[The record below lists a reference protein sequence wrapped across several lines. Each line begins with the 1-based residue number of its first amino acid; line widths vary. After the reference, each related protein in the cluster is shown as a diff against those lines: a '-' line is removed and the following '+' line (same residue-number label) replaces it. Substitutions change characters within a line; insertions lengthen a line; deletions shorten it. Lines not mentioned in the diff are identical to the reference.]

1 MMNPQ
6 GFMGAR
12 YFEEAEAVM
21 RDPRIQKLAQNLVGY
36 SVDVQPGEKVL
47 VEMIGEERDLLKA
60 VIEEIGKKGGHAFV
74 ELTDKAVQRTQLKYA
89 TEEGMKIWA
98 EYDLARMKMMDC
110 YIGIRAGSN
119 VNDLS
124 DVPEDKMKMYNAL
137 YSHPVHSEQRVKHT
151 KWVVLRYPN
160 ASMAQLAN
168 VSTEAFEDFYFDVCN
183 LDYAKMDKAQDPLA
197 ELMRNTDKVR
207 ITGPGTDLTFSI
219 KGIGAE
225 KCSGQKNIPD
235 GEVYTAPVRDSVNGT
250 ISYNAATLYNGVTFE
265 NIKFRFENG
274 KIVEA
279 TSNDT
284 ERLNEILDSDEG
296 ARYIGEFAIGF
307 NPYILHP
314 MKDILFDEKIAGS
327 LHFTPGQAYD
337 DTDNGNRSSIHWDLV
352 LIQRPEY
359 GGGEIY
365 FDDRLIRKDGIFV
378 LPELEA
384 LNPENLK

>member
-1 MMNPQ
+1 MN
-6 GFMGAR
+6 
-12 YFEEAEAVM
+12 
-21 RDPRIQKLAQNLVGY
+21 DPRIQKLAANLVGY
-36 SVDVQPGEKVL
+36 SVNVRPGENVL
-47 VEMIGEERDLLKA
+47 VEMIGSERDLIKA
-60 VIEEIGKKGGHAFV
+60 VVEEVGKAGGRAFV
-74 ELTDKAVQRTQLKYA
+74 QLTDRTVLRSMLKYA
-89 TEEGMKIWA
+89 TPEGIKTWA
-98 EYDLARMKMMDC
+98 EIDLNRMKQMDC
-110 YIGIRAGSN
+110 YIGIRAGEN

-124 DVPEDKMKMYNAL
+124 DVPEENMKLYNSL

-168 VSTEAFEDFYFDVCN
+168 TSTEAFEDFYFEVCN
-183 LDYAKMDKAQDPLA
+183 LDYAKMDKAQDSLA
-197 ELMRNTDKVR
+197 ELMRRTDKVR
-207 ITGPGTDLTFSI
+207 ILGPGTDLTFSI

-235 GEVYTAPVRDSVNGT
+235 GEVYSAPVRDSVNGT
-250 ISYNAATLYNGVTFE
+250 ISYNAASIYNGVTFE
-265 NIKFRFENG
+265 NVKFTFENG
-274 KIVEA
+274 RIVEA

-284 ERLNEILDSDEG
+284 ARLNEILDSDDG
-296 ARYIGEFAIGF
+296 ARHIGEFAIGF

-337 DTDNGNRSSIHWDLV
+337 VTDNGNRSSIHWDLV
-352 LIQRPEY
+352 LIQRPDY

-365 FDDRLIRKDGIFV
+365 FDDVLIRKDGIFV
-378 LPELEA
+378 VPELEG

>member
-1 MMNPQ
+1 
-6 GFMGAR
+6 
-12 YFEEAEAVM
+12 M
-21 RDPRIQKLAQNLVGY
+21 RDPRIQKLAENLVGY
-36 SVDVQPGEKVL
+36 SVNVQPGENVL
-47 VEMIGEERDLLKA
+47 IEMIGDERDLIKA
-60 VIEEIGKKGGHAFV
+60 IVEEVGKKGGHAFV
-74 ELTDKAVQRTQLKYA
+74 ELTDKALQSAQLKYA
-89 TEEGMKIWA
+89 TEEGIKAWA
-98 EYDLARMKMMDC
+98 EYDLHRMQMMDC

-119 VNDLS
+119 VNDTS
-124 DVPEDKMKMYNAL
+124 DVPEDKMKLYNAH
-137 YSHPVHSEQRVKHT
+137 YQHPVHSEQRVKHT

-168 VSTEAFEDFYFDVCN
+168 VSTEAFENFYFDVCN
-183 LDYAKMDKAQDPLA
+183 LDYAKMDRAQDALA
-197 ELMRNTDKVR
+197 DLMKRTDRVR
-207 ITGPGTDLTFSI
+207 IVSPGTDLSFSI
-219 KGIGAE
+219 KDIGAE

-235 GEVYTAPVRDSVNGT
+235 GEVYSAPVRDSVNGT
-250 ISYNAATLYNGVTFE
+250 ISYNAATLYNGITFE

-284 ERLNEILDSDEG
+284 TRLNEILNSDEG

-337 DTDNGNRSSIHWDLV
+337 ETDNGNRSSIHWDLV

-365 FDDRLIRKDGIFV
+365 FDDVLIRKDGIFV
-378 LPELEA
+378 IPELEG

>member
-1 MMNPQ
+1 MK
-6 GFMGAR
+6 
-12 YFEEAEAVM
+12 
-21 RDPRIQKLAQNLVGY
+21 DPRIQKLAENLVSY
-36 SVDVQPGEKVL
+36 SVNVQPGENVL
-47 VEMIGEERDLLKA
+47 VEMIGSERDLIKA
-60 VIEEIGKKGGHAFV
+60 VVEEVGKAGGRAFV
-74 ELTDKAVQRTQLKYA
+74 QLTDRTVLRSMLKYA
-89 TEEGMKIWA
+89 TREGLEAWA
-98 EYDLARMKMMDC
+98 EIDLNRMKQMDC
-110 YIGIRAGSN
+110 YIGIRAGEN

-124 DVPEDKMKMYNAL
+124 DVPEENMKLYNSL

-168 VSTEAFEDFYFDVCN
+168 TTTEAFEDFYFEVCN
-183 LDYAKMDKAQDPLA
+183 LDYAKMDKAQDALA
-197 ELMRNTDKVR
+197 DLMRRTDKVR
-207 ITGPGTDLTFSI
+207 IAGPGTELTFSI
-219 KGIGAE
+219 LGIGAE

-235 GEVYTAPVRDSVNGT
+235 GEVYSAPVRDSVNGT

-265 NIKFRFENG
+265 NVKFKFENG

-284 ERLNEILDSDEG
+284 ARLNEILDSDDG
-296 ARYIGEFAIGF
+296 ARHIGEFAIGF

-337 DTDNGNRSSIHWDLV
+337 VTDNGNRSSIHWDLV

-365 FDDRLIRKDGIFV
+365 FDDVLIRKDGIFV
-378 LPELEA
+378 LPELEG

>member
-1 MMNPQ
+1 MK
-6 GFMGAR
+6 
-12 YFEEAEAVM
+12 
-21 RDPRIQKLAQNLVGY
+21 DPRIQKLAANLVGY
-36 SVDVQPGEKVL
+36 SVNVQPGENVL
-47 VEMIGEERDLLKA
+47 VEMIGSERDLIKA
-60 VIEEIGKKGGHAFV
+60 VVEEIGKAGGHPFV
-74 ELTDKAVQRTQLKYA
+74 QLTDRTVLRSMLRYA
-89 TEEGMKIWA
+89 TPEGLKAWA
-98 EYDLARMKMMDC
+98 DIDLNRMKQMDC
-110 YIGIRAGSN
+110 YIGIRAGEN
-119 VNDLS
+119 VNDLA
-124 DVPEDKMKMYNAL
+124 DVPEENMKLYNSL

-168 VSTEAFEDFYFDVCN
+168 TTTEAFEDFYFEVCN
-183 LDYAKMDKAQDPLA
+183 LDYAKMDKAQDALA
-197 ELMRNTDKVR
+197 DLMRKTDKVR
-207 ITGPGTDLTFSI
+207 IAGPGTELTFSI
-219 KGIGAE
+219 QGIGAE

-235 GEVYTAPVRDSVNGT
+235 GEVYSAPVRDSVNGT
-250 ISYNAATLYNGVTFE
+250 ISYNAATLYNGITFE
-265 NIKFRFENG
+265 NVKFKFENG

-284 ERLNEILDSDEG
+284 VRLNEILDSDDG
-296 ARYIGEFAIGF
+296 ARHIGEFAIGF

-337 DTDNGNRSSIHWDLV
+337 VTDNGNRSSIHWDLV

-365 FDDRLIRKDGIFV
+365 FDDLLIRKDGIFV
-378 LPELEA
+378 IPELEG

>member
-1 MMNPQ
+1 MK
-6 GFMGAR
+6 
-12 YFEEAEAVM
+12 
-21 RDPRIQKLAQNLVGY
+21 DPRIQKLAKNLVNY
-36 SVDVQPGEKVL
+36 SVNVQPGENVL
-47 VEMIGEERDLLKA
+47 VEMIGSERDLIKA
-60 VIEEIGKKGGHAFV
+60 VVEEVGKAGGRAFV
-74 ELTDKAVQRTQLKYA
+74 QLTDRTVLRSMLKYA
-89 TEEGMKIWA
+89 TREGLEAWA
-98 EYDLARMKMMDC
+98 EIDLNRMKQMDC
-110 YIGIRAGSN
+110 YIGIRAGEN

-124 DVPEDKMKMYNAL
+124 DVPEENMKLYNSL

-168 VSTEAFEDFYFDVCN
+168 TTTETFEDFYFEVCN
-183 LDYAKMDKAQDPLA
+183 LDYAKMDKAQDALA
-197 ELMRNTDKVR
+197 DLMRRTDKVR
-207 ITGPGTDLTFSI
+207 IAGPGTELTFSI
-219 KGIGAE
+219 LGIGAE

-235 GEVYTAPVRDSVNGT
+235 GEVYSAPVRDSVNGT

-265 NIKFRFENG
+265 NVKFKFENG

-284 ERLNEILDSDEG
+284 ARLNEILDSDDG
-296 ARYIGEFAIGF
+296 ARHIGEFAIGF

-337 DTDNGNRSSIHWDLV
+337 VTDNGNRSSIHWDLV

-365 FDDRLIRKDGIFV
+365 FDDVLIRKDGIFV
-378 LPELEA
+378 LPELEG

>member
-1 MMNPQ
+1 MK
-6 GFMGAR
+6 
-12 YFEEAEAVM
+12 
-21 RDPRIQKLAQNLVGY
+21 DPRIQKLAENLVGY
-36 SVDVQPGEKVL
+36 SVNVQPGENVL
-47 VEMIGEERDLLKA
+47 VEMIGNERNLIKA
-60 VIEEIGKKGGHAFV
+60 VVEEIGKAGGNAFV
-74 ELTDKAVQRTQLKYA
+74 QLTDRTVLRSMLLYA
-89 TEEGMKIWA
+89 TRESLQTWA
-98 EYDLARMKMMDC
+98 EIDLNRMKQMDC
-110 YIGIRAGSN
+110 YIGIRAGEN

-124 DVPEDKMKMYNAL
+124 DVPEENMKLYNSL

-168 VSTEAFEDFYFDVCN
+168 TSTEAFEDFYFKVCN
-183 LDYAKMDKAQDPLA
+183 LDYAKMDRAQDALA
-197 ELMRNTDKVR
+197 DLMKRTDKVR
-207 ITGPGTDLTFSI
+207 ISGPGTELTFSI
-219 KGIGAE
+219 KGIGGE

-235 GEVYTAPVRDSVNGT
+235 GEVYSAPVRDSVNGT
-250 ISYNAATLYNGVTFE
+250 ISYNAASIYNGITFE
-265 NIKFRFENG
+265 NVKFRFENG

-284 ERLNEILDSDEG
+284 ARLNEILDSDDG
-296 ARYIGEFAIGF
+296 ARHIGEFAIGF

-337 DTDNGNRSSIHWDLV
+337 VTDNGNRSSIHWDLV
-352 LIQRPEY
+352 LIQRPDY

-365 FDDRLIRKDGIFV
+365 FDDVLIRKDGIFV
-378 LPELEA
+378 ISELEG

>member
-1 MMNPQ
+1 MK
-6 GFMGAR
+6 
-12 YFEEAEAVM
+12 
-21 RDPRIQKLAQNLVGY
+21 DPRIQKLAANLVGY
-36 SVDVQPGEKVL
+36 SVNVQPGENVL
-47 VEMIGEERDLLKA
+47 VEMIGSERDLIKAVVEEVGKAGGHPFVQLTDRTVLRSMLQYATPEGLKA
-60 VIEEIGKKGGHAFV
+60 
-74 ELTDKAVQRTQLKYA
+74 
-89 TEEGMKIWA
+89 WA
-98 EYDLARMKMMDC
+98 DIDLNRMKQMDC
-110 YIGIRAGSN
+110 YIGIRAGEN
-119 VNDLS
+119 VNDLA
-124 DVPEDKMKMYNAL
+124 DVPEENMKLYNAL

-168 VSTEAFEDFYFDVCN
+168 TTTEAFEDFYFEVCN
-183 LDYAKMDKAQDPLA
+183 LDYAKMDKAQDALA
-197 ELMRNTDKVR
+197 DLMRKTDKVR
-207 ITGPGTDLTFSI
+207 IAGPGTELTFSI

-235 GEVYTAPVRDSVNGT
+235 GEVYSAPVRDSVNGT
-250 ISYNAATLYNGVTFE
+250 ISYNAATLYNGITFE
-265 NIKFRFENG
+265 NVKFRFENG

-284 ERLNEILDSDEG
+284 VRLNEILDSDEG
-296 ARYIGEFAIGF
+296 ARHIGEFAIGF

-337 DTDNGNRSSIHWDLV
+337 VTDNGNRSSIHWDLV

-365 FDDRLIRKDGIFV
+365 FDDVLIRKDGIFV
-378 LPELEA
+378 IPELTG